1 MILKDLLE
9 EKGGALFCIKPEE
22 SVESAV
28 GVMNDRHIGAL
39 LVLNDSE
46 ELVGVVSER
55 DVLRRLK
62 GRCEDR
68 TVREIM
74 TTRDKIVIA
83 HEGDDV
89 EYAMDMF
96 TKNRIRH
103 LPVFSESRLVGVVS
117 IGDVV
122 RALLADSTFQRK
134 MMMDYITGSV

>member
-22 SVESAV
+22 SVETAV
-28 GVMNDRHIGAL
+28 GMMNDRHIGAL

-83 HEGDDV
+83 HEEDEV

-103 LPVFSESRLVGVVS
+103 LPVFSGSRLIGVVS

>member
-1 MILKDLLE
+1 MILKDLLQ

-22 SVESAV
+22 SVDAAV
-28 GVMNDRHIGAL
+28 ELMNGRHIGAL
-39 LVLNDSE
+39 LVLNDSD
-46 ELVGVVSER
+46 ELVGVLSER
-55 DVLRRLK
+55 DILRRLK

-74 TTRDKIVIA
+74 TNRDKIVIA
-83 HEGDDV
+83 HEEDDV

-96 TKNRIRH
+96 TRNRIRH
-103 LPVFSESRLVGVVS
+103 LPVFAGNRLVGVVS

>member
-1 MILKDLLE
+1 MILKDLLQ

-28 GVMNDRHIGAL
+28 EVMNDRHIGAL
-39 LVLNDSE
+39 LVLNESE
-46 ELVGVVSER
+46 DLVGILSER
-55 DVLRRLK
+55 DILRRLK
-62 GRCEDR
+62 GQCQDR

-74 TTRDKIVIA
+74 TNRDKIVIA
-83 HEGDDV
+83 HEEDDV

-103 LPVFSESRLVGVVS
+103 LPVFAGNTLVGVVS